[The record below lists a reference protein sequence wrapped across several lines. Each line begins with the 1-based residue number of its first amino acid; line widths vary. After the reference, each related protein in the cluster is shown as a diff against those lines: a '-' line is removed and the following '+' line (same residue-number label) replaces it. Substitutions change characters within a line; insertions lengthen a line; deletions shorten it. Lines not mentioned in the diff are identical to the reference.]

1 MNTGTKALLS
11 ALLLAWGSLAQAAPR
26 IDIEYSPTFDAL
38 CSLVRGGS
46 IQNEWKAELLQRKP
60 ELDAMWA
67 RVGPSLIATAE
78 RITGGAFPQGEQTVR
93 LTLCELPSQSYLGVS
108 VNMRYALSSFTRE
121 PVPLRY
127 KVDTIF
133 HELLHRFLAVHRPK
147 DSLLLKAHAKEP
159 ERTREHLH
167 LLALQKAV
175 LLQLNA
181 KSELADVV
189 RIDSQLPGG
198 YYKRAWA
205 LVNATDTEYLK
216 YLAEIPKDPPQA
228 VAK

>member
-1 MNTGTKALLS
+1 MKSGIKTAIAWL
-11 ALLLAWGSLAQAAPR
+11 ALAWCAQVLAAPS
-26 IDIEYSPTFDAL
+26 IDVVYSPTFDAL
-38 CSLVRGGS
+38 CSLVRGGG
-46 IQNEWKAELLQRKP
+46 IQSEWKAELRQRKP
-60 ELDAMWA
+60 ELDAIWA
-67 RVGPSLIATAE
+67 RVGPSLVATAE
-78 RITGGAFPQGEQTVR
+78 RITGDAFPRGEQTVR

-133 HELLHRFLAVHRPK
+133 HELLHKFLAAHRPK
-147 DSLLLKAHAKEP
+147 DSLLLKAHASEP
-159 ERTREHLH
+159 ERTRDHLH

-181 KSELADVV
+181 AAELADVV

-198 YYKRAWA
+198 FYKRAWA
-205 LVNATDTEYLK
+205 IINATDTEYLR
-216 YLAEIPKDPPQA
+216 YVAEIPRDPPQA